1 MPTLSTNYSRQL
13 DTSPL
18 GVLVNLWLRKKNF
31 LELEATEAHKNA
43 DHTAEHLRKV
53 YLPATSTGRKHKFNL
68 ETCLG
73 QYSYFLQRKIVKV

>member
-31 LELEATEAHKNA
+31 LELEATEVKKKCIAH
-43 DHTAEHLRKV
+43 DTARKKLRKG
-53 YLPATSTGRKHKFNL
+53 YLPATRTGRKHML
-68 ETCLG
+68 PTTPVWLPDACH
-73 QYSYFLQRKIVKV
+73 YTD